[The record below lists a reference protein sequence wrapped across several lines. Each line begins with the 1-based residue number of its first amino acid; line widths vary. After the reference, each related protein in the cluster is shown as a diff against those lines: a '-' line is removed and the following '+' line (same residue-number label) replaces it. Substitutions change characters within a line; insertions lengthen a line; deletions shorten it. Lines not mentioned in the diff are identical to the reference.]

1 MKYIRGSM
9 IGLFALGGS
18 LAAADTLLPGETQ
31 FKTHPSVPPGPAY
44 STVLPPFATGAN
56 EVGTLD
62 SPITGEFEGTV
73 TTHVY
78 ADPDTGFLSF
88 GYVFS
93 LTDMNIAAIV
103 RATMNGWQNVDIT
116 DVGADASGNSGTFD
130 GVPEWLDGDPLN
142 IARDPFSE
150 GLAFQW
156 RDAIGPNLIGT
167 VIGPGD
173 ISSEIFVSTTLTQ
186 FTRAEI
192 DLIDTSVT
200 GEAEV
205 LVPIPE
211 PTSIAL
217 LLAGLVFAATPRRR

>member
-1 MKYIRGSM
+1 MKYICSSI
-9 IGLFALGGS
+9 IGVFALGGA
-18 LAAADTLLPGETQ
+18 LAAADTILPGETQ
-31 FKTHPSVPPGPAY
+31 FKTHVTVPPGPTY
-44 STVLPPFATGAN
+44 TTTLPPFATGAN
-56 EVGTLD
+56 EVATLD
-62 SPITGEFEGTV
+62 SPMTGEFAGTV

-78 ADPDTGFLSF
+78 AEPDTGFLSF
-88 GYVFS
+88 GYVFT

-103 RATMNGWQNVDIT
+103 RATMNGWQGVDIT
-116 DVGADASGNSGTFD
+116 DIGADASGNSGTFD

-142 IARDPFSE
+142 IGRDPHSE

-156 RDAIGPNLIGT
+156 RDAIGANLIGT

-205 LVPIPE
+205 FVPIPE

-217 LLAGLVFAATPRRR
+217 LLAGLAYAASPRRR

>member
-1 MKYIRGSM
+1 MRYICSSV
-9 IGLFALGGS
+9 IGAFAIGGA
-18 LAAADTLLPGETQ
+18 LASASTLAPGETQ
-31 FKTHPSVPPGPAY
+31 FKTHPSVPPAPNYTTTLPA
-44 STVLPPFATGAN
+44 FATAAN

-62 SPITGEFEGTV
+62 SPITGEFDGLV

-78 ADPDTGFLSF
+78 AEPATGFLSF

-93 LTDMNIAAIV
+93 LTDMNTAAVV
-103 RATMNGWQNVDIT
+103 RATMNGWQGVAIT

-142 IARDPFSE
+142 ISRDPHSE

-156 RDAIGPNLIGT
+156 RDAIGANLIGT

-173 ISSEIFVSTTLTQ
+173 ISSEIFVSTTMTQ
-186 FTRAEI
+186 FIRGGV
-192 DLIDTSVT
+192 DMIDTTVT

-205 LVPIPE
+205 FVPIPE

-217 LLAGLVFAATPRRR
+217 LLAGLAFAALPRRR